1 LNFHRILFIFQ
12 FCEEDIDS
20 ILERRAKTITIEGNK
35 AGGSFSKATFA
46 SAETTD
52 INLDDPDFWNK
63 WAKKAEIEQIDE
75 NTKLMMVEPRSRK
88 KTTRLFEGHE
98 GLDPRQVSELDSSD
112 DSDGAGGLTGRAGKN
127 RKSNRN
133 SRRRPGYNSDED
145 YMEDERDV
153 EYGSWSKSELFRMEK
168 SVLTF
173 GYVVFTIFFKSCWA
187 GKNLVIQV
195 VKST

>member
-1 LNFHRILFIFQ
+1 M
-12 FCEEDIDS
+12 
-20 ILERRAKTITIEGNK
+20 ERRAKTVTIEGNK

-46 SAETTD
+46 SAETETD

-75 NTKLMMVEPRSRK
+75 KTKLMMVEPRSRK
-88 KTTRLFEGHE
+88 KTARLFGGHD
-98 GLDPRQVSELDSSD
+98 GLDPRQVSEMDSSD

-127 RKSNRN
+127 RRSNRN
-133 SRRRPGYNSDED
+133 SRRGRGRESDED

-153 EYGSWSKSELFRMEK
+153 EYGSWSKGELFRMEK

-173 GYVVFTIFFKSCWA
+173 GYVVFSRFFYDTFSKELLG
-187 GKNLVIQV
+187 GKVLHIV
-195 VKST
+195 VVCA